1 MRHTETHAQTH
12 IHTVDWSIPLSL
24 KVTHTSVWGYFFF
37 FFLIC
42 LCVRHTSALRCGNLK
57 MCCSRE
63 QKLSERFW
71 QPGMD
76 LLHLWCAVYVQPSVR
91 YNSAIP
97 QGFASVRWC
106 RATYKRQNTHI
117 HRHAHATLLQSV
129 LSLSVLPATWIDL
142 ILMLDVLLLNLDSYR
157 KWLTVGEKFGAHG
170 HFETLGRSWELN
182 HQILINARQF
192 WFFMDGSLNGKVN
205 QTTFPFSSL
214 PIAGVESRPPGWKPG
229 ILKPY
234 RNDWKGLSPLL
245 QQIYRTSF

>member
-1 MRHTETHAQTH
+1 MR
-12 IHTVDWSIPLSL
+12 LL
-24 KVTHTSVWGYFFF
+24 FFF
-37 FFLIC
+37 FIYIC

-117 HRHAHATLLQSV
+117 HRHAHATLLQYV

-142 ILMLDVLLLNLDSYR
+142 ILVMLDELLLNLGSYR
-157 KWLTVGEKFGAHG
+157 KWLTVGEKSGAHG
-170 HFETLGRSWELN
+170 HHETLRGAGFSRMALWMAKLTRQPSPFPHFPYRELN
-182 HQILINARQF
+182 PGHL
-192 WFFMDGSLNGKVN
+192 GEN
-205 QTTFPFSSL
+205 Q
-214 PIAGVESRPPGWKPG
+214 ESCN
-229 ILKPY
+229 PY
-234 RNDWKGLSPLL
+234 RNDWKGLSPSL
-245 QQIYRTSF
+245 QHIYRISF